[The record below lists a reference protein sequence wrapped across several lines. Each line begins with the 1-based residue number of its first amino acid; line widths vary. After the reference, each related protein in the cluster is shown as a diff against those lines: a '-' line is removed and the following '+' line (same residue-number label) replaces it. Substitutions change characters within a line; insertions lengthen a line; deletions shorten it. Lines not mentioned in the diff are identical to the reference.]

1 MYETRPKTYDALK
14 PAPMIGIVG
23 GIGPLAGSDLYI
35 RVLENTEAH
44 ADQDHVPVLLA
55 SIPNEIVDRTDYL
68 LGKVA
73 ENPAA
78 ALAKVALLLENA
90 GATHIG
96 IACNTAHAPAIFDPM
111 MAILREKGAN
121 SEIVNLIDE
130 TVRAIQTHPAQ
141 CKRVGLLCTSG
152 SYKVGLYQTK
162 LEAAGLEATVL
173 DFARHDALVHDAV
186 YNPTHGLKA
195 VPKASPEA
203 VAQLNSAI
211 VYLKV
216 LGAEAIL
223 LGCTE
228 IGMVESELDVQNL
241 PVFNPNTI
249 LARALVGKAFP
260 GKLYCGSGYLD
271 KG

>member
-1 MYETRPKTYDALK
+1 
-14 PAPMIGIVG
+14 MIGIVG

-35 RVLENTEAH
+35 RVVENTVAH

-55 SIPNEIVDRTDYL
+55 SIPNEIVDRTEYL
-68 LGKVA
+68 LGKIT

-78 ALAKVALLLENA
+78 ALAKVALLLEKA
-90 GATHIG
+90 GATHLG

-111 MAILREKGAN
+111 MAILRENGGQA
-121 SEIVNLIDE
+121 EVVNLIDE
-130 TVRAIQTHPAQ
+130 TKHAIQTHPAQ

-152 SYKVGLYQTK
+152 SYKVGLYQK
-162 LEAAGLEATVL
+162 QLEAAGLQSVVI
-173 DFARHDALVHDAV
+173 DFERHTALIHDAV
-186 YNPTHGLKA
+186 YNPRHGLKA
-195 VPKASPEA
+195 VPKASAEA
-203 VAQLNSAI
+203 LAQLNTAI

-228 IGMVESELDVQNL
+228 IGMIEHELEAHNL

-249 LARALVGKAFP
+249 LARSLIGKAFP
-260 GKLYCGSGYLD
+260 GKL
-271 KG
+271 KMV